1 MFRRMLTLVT
11 TVVGCSTASSPT
23 PHSREPSTTGPAPA
37 AVSVDTG
44 SPAVPTAS
52 GRPLDSSA
60 PVVGDA
66 GRLGFTFQRVESTPA
81 RSLALGKP
89 PKLAL
94 LGRGEALLFDGASFK
109 RLPAPDTAAPELL
122 VEIFFGRDDQ
132 PRLMGFRR
140 SLERST
146 LLPYYRRYKA
156 GRFQPEPSELGPLAG
171 PDGAL
176 YGVLGHDDPEV
187 VCRPGSFCLIKR
199 TTGWGRA
206 PAHAEPVRVVL
217 AGGTAWALHRDRI
230 ERLER
235 DAWVPLVPE
244 RPWVTPRSLFIDAE
258 KSPWIVHGS
267 EVTHLVGGR
276 WESVAS
282 PLDGPLAISGTAPN
296 DVWLVGVGGA
306 SHFDGKNWRRVPNVT
321 GPLSLVARSGRDL
334 WLAGEAGV
342 YRGTATT
349 SE

>member
-1 MFRRMLTLVT
+1 V
-11 TVVGCSTASSPT
+11 
-23 PHSREPSTTGPAPA
+23 
-37 AVSVDTG
+37 
-44 SPAVPTAS
+44 
-52 GRPLDSSA
+52 
-60 PVVGDA
+60 
-66 GRLGFTFQRVESTPA
+66 

-89 PKLAL
+89 PKVAL
-94 LGRGEALLFDGASFK
+94 LARGEVLLFDGASFK

-122 VEIFFGRDDQ
+122 VDIFFGRDDQ

-140 SLERST
+140 STERSSS
-146 LLPYYRRYKA
+146 PYYRRYKA

-187 VCRPGSFCLIKR
+187 VCRPGSFCLVKR
-199 TTGWGRA
+199 ITGWGRA
-206 PAHAEPVRVVL
+206 PAHAEPARVVL

-235 DAWVPLVPE
+235 DAWGSIVPE
-244 RPWVTPRSLFIDAE
+244 RSWSAPQSLFVDAQG
-258 KSPWIVHGS
+258 SPWIVHGN
-267 EVTHLVGGR
+267 EVTRLVGGR
-276 WESVAS
+276 WESTAAPV
-282 PLDGPLAISGTAPN
+282 DKPLAIWGTTASH
-296 DVWLVGVGGA
+296 VWLVGVGGA
-306 SHFDGKNWRRVPNVT
+306 SHFDGKRWRRVPSVS
-321 GPLSLVARSGRDL
+321 GPLSLVARAGREL